1 MSLSSD
7 LISEFAK
14 VTNDDK
20 QTTEDST
27 RRGTIVMYD
36 GSPYVQLDGSDLLT
50 PITTTTD
57 VVENERVIVE
67 INNHT
72 ATVIGNIS
80 SPAARTDAVQ
90 TLDGKVDDVV
100 NQISEFEIVIADK
113 VDTKDL
119 VAASARIDE
128 LHSDNV
134 TIKKTLTAYEA
145 DITALKAEDV
155 KITGK
160 LEASEGLIEDLEATK
175 LDAEIADITYATI
188 KNLEATNV
196 DVHNLSSTYAE
207 FASTTTN
214 KLTAIDADIK
224 DLDTKKL
231 SAEEADVKYANID
244 FSNIGKAAFEYFYAE
259 SGLIDNVVVGDGTIT
274 GNLVGVTI
282 KGDLIEGNTIVA
294 DKLVI
299 LGDDGLYYK
308 LNTNGVTTETEQT
321 DYNSINGS
329 IITANSITATKINVD
344 DLVAFDATIGGFKIT
359 DDAIY
364 SGVKETVDNTTRGIY
379 MDNEGQ
385 IAFGDSNNFI
395 KYYKASDGKYKL
407 AISAEEIIIGSTGS
421 TVDETIQDLE
431 DRLEQEVNTLKDEIS
446 TLLRIESSRGT
457 VFKNDN
463 ISTVLS
469 AVIYRGSQCIRDI
482 DTLKAAMGSSA
493 YLQWSWQR
501 LDEDSYGLISAD
513 DKRLSNNGFTFTL
526 SPEDVDTKV
535 TFKCEL
541 ID

>member
-1 MSLSSD
+1 MSVSTE
-7 LISEFAK
+7 LISQLAK
-14 VTNDDK
+14 ITNDTK
-20 QTTEDST
+20 KTPSAGST
-27 RRGTIVMYD
+27 VYGKIVMYD
-36 GSPYVQLDGSDLLT
+36 GKPHAQLDGSDLLT
-50 PITTTTD
+50 PIVTTTN
-57 VVENERVIVE
+57 VEEGERVTVLIE
-67 INNHT
+67 NHT
-72 ATVIGNIS
+72 ATVTGNIT
-80 SPAARTDAVQ
+80 SPSARTDDVQ
-90 TLDGKVDDVV
+90 DLADQVS
-100 NQISEFEIVIADK
+100 NFEVLVADK
-113 VDTKDL
+113 VSTEQLDAEK
-119 VAASARIDE
+119 ARIEDLE
-128 LHSDNV
+128 AANV
-134 TIKKTLTAYEA
+134 TISNKLEAYDASIKNLE
-145 DITALKAEDV
+145 AEDV

-160 LEASEGLIEDLEATK
+160 LEATEGLIEDLETTK

-188 KNLEATNV
+188 KNLDATNV

-259 SGLIDNVVVGDGTIT
+259 SGLIDNVVVGDGMVT

-344 DLVAFDATIGGFKIT
+344 DLVAFDATIGGFNIT
-359 DDAIY
+359 NNAIY
-364 SGVKETVDNTTRGIY
+364 SGVKETVGNTTRGIY

-385 IAFGDSNNFI
+385 IAFGDSNNYI
-395 KYYKASDGKYKL
+395 KYYKAADGSYKL
-407 AISAEEIIIGSTGS
+407 AISAQEIVIGTSGTP
-421 TVDETIQDLE
+421 VDKAIQDLKDQLDE
-431 DRLEQEVNTLKDEIS
+431 EVATLKDEIS

-457 VFKNDN
+457 VFKNDQV
-463 ISTVLS
+463 STVLS
-469 AVIYRGSQCIRDI
+469 AVIYRGSQRITDI
-482 DTLKAAMGSSA
+482 DTLKSAMGSSA

-501 LDEDSYGLISAD
+501 LNDDSYGIISAD
-513 DKRLSNNGFTFTL
+513 DKRIGNGGFTFTL
-526 SPEDVDTKV
+526 SPDDVDTKV
-535 TFKCEL
+535 TFMCEL